1 MELTRGHWWRL
12 LGMVVVVL
20 LLTAFIGAALTAPFD
35 AMGGTPALAAAAL
48 VQSAID
54 MVTAVFL
61 TLVYYDLRAR
71 REAATAAVVAPD
83 AWG

>member
-1 MELTRGHWWRL
+1 
-12 LGMVVVVL
+12 
-20 LLTAFIGAALTAPFD
+20 
-35 AMGGTPALAAAAL
+35 
-48 VQSAID
+48 

-71 REAATAAVVAPD
+71 REAATAAVAAPD